1 MAHNSNRRVRKSK
14 HSLGVSVGAWSTPDP
29 VLDLEKSG
37 ILSRMVL
44 RAEPGATVT
53 SMELVVYAGMYDSST
68 DPSTVPD
75 EDIVLRV
82 TGIGVAGSATS
93 ADEDVNL
100 RQLRRGAPYNI
111 IEPGTTMWV
120 SVLGNVGAGTTQTE
134 VSLEAVDVE

>member
-1 MAHNSNRRVRKSK
+1 M
-14 HSLGVSVGAWSTPDP
+14 
-29 VLDLEKSG
+29 
-37 ILSRMVL
+37 
-44 RAEPGATVT
+44 
-53 SMELVVYAGMYDSST
+53 
-68 DPSTVPD
+68 
-75 EDIVLRV
+75 LRV